1 MILELHDV
9 AVRYITGDFKEIGI
23 KEYVMRKLKH
33 NYTVRELT
41 LIHILMCI
49 RDSYMVWWI

>member
-33 NYTVRELT
+33 NYTVRE
-41 LIHILMCI
+41 
-49 RDSYMVWWI
+49 